1 MRKIPSRMSF
11 CSLKRYPR
19 SALLRFVVNEGK
31 IQVDEKQIL
40 PGRGAYLLL
49 EEIPAALQKKA
60 FNKALKRSLSKE
72 EEEAIKDFYERHVK
86 A

>member
-1 MRKIPSRMSF
+1 MSF
-11 CSLKRYPR
+11 GSLKRYPR
-19 SALLRFVVNEGK
+19 SALIRFVVREGRL
-31 IQVDEKQIL
+31 QVDEKQIL

-49 EEIPAALQKKA
+49 EEIPTALQKKA
-60 FNKALKRSLSKE
+60 FCKAFKRSLSQE